1 MRGRVANPAGVEG
14 VSCRAEAERR
24 PERLFGGESGRILAT
39 SCVVMA
45 FSFPGQTAGLSVF
58 INPVL
63 AALHVSRS
71 ALSAVYLAATLV
83 GAAALTPIG
92 RALDRFGIR
101 AAATVIAVGFAAA
114 LVGFSAVGGLAT
126 VGLAFAGLR
135 MLGQGG
141 LTLAGSQ
148 AVTVSFDRRR
158 GTAMG
163 LASAA
168 GNAGVAL
175 SPVAVSAL
183 IGLLGWRRSA
193 LVEAAAVVALV
204 VPVARF
210 GLPARSPGGS
220 RSRAGEKKRSSPETH
235 EHPQPRAYPTPPAAG
250 SGLGEALRT
259 PMFWAMA
266 MALSATAMLVTGLSF
281 NQISLLEHH
290 GLSASAAAA
299 NFIPQTAATL
309 AVSLLTGRLLDVLPG
324 RAVMAGSMAALA
336 VALLAAT
343 WSAPGWPALGY
354 AIALGAAN
362 GGLRAQEATL
372 LPRYYGLADLGAIRG
387 AITTVSVAAS
397 AFGPLILAAGAAG
410 FGSYDPL
417 LLLLIALPVAAGV
430 FLLVAPDPRHTS
442 NPEGD
447 SPLT

>member
-1 MRGRVANPAGVEG
+1 
-14 VSCRAEAERR
+14 
-24 PERLFGGESGRILAT
+24 
-39 SCVVMA
+39 MA

-63 AALHVSRS
+63 AGLHISRPS
-71 ALSAVYLAATLV
+71 LSAVYLAATLV

-92 RALDRFGIR
+92 RALDRFGVR
-101 AAATVIAVGFAAA
+101 AAATVIVVGLAAA
-114 LVGFSAVGGLAT
+114 LVGFSSVGGLTT
-126 VGLAFAGLR
+126 VAVAIAGLR

-148 AVTVSFDRRR
+148 AVTVTFDRRR

-183 IGLLGWRRSA
+183 IGLVGWRRSA
-193 LVEAAAVVALV
+193 LVEAAVVV
-204 VPVARF
+204 VLLLPVARF
-210 GLPARSPGGS
+210 GLPGRSPGRDRTLG
-220 RSRAGEKKRSSPETH
+220 GTKRSTLETAELPEV
-235 EHPQPRAYPTPPAAG
+235 AASRTARPVG
-250 SGLGEALRT
+250 FLLRDALHT

-266 MALSATAMLVTGLSF
+266 LALSATAMIVTGLSF

-336 VALLAAT
+336 VALIAAT
-343 WSAPGWPALGY
+343 LAAPGWPALGY
-354 AIALGAAN
+354 AVALGAAN

-372 LPRYYGLADLGAIRG
+372 LPRYYGLVDLGAIRG
-387 AITTVSVAAS
+387 AVTTVSVAAS
-397 AFGPLILAAGAAG
+397 AFGPLVLAAGVAA
-410 FGSYDPL
+410 FGTYDPL
-417 LLLLIALPVAAGV
+417 LLILIAVPVAAGS
-430 FLLVAPDPRHTS
+430 FLLVAPDPRRRLAATTTIPS
-442 NPEGD
+442 RNGR
-447 SPLT
+447 LNQ